1 MLLLGTALGFLV
13 GLSLGLLGGGGSV
26 LTVPIFVYVLGFE
39 VQQAIAAS
47 LAVVGTTAF
56 IGALRQA
63 GGGRIAVGTGV
74 GFGLFAM
81 GGAYAGSQV
90 GLFLP
95 ELVQLLLFATVMLI
109 AATLMLLRKERTE
122 AEEEPARSWTVVG
135 PVAFGVGVLT
145 GVVGVGGGFMIVPAL
160 VLLLRLPIHRAIA
173 TSLLVIT
180 MNAASGFA
188 GYAGS
193 VEVPWGPLA
202 GFTGLSI
209 LGVFI
214 GTRWMRSA
222 SPASLRK
229 GFAIFLIL
237 IAVAILVE
245 NAMRGLQPTP

>member
-39 VQQAIAAS
+39 VRQAVAAS

-56 IGALRQA
+56 VGALRQG
-63 GGGRIAVGTGV
+63 GGGRIAVGTGI

-81 GGAYAGSQV
+81 AGAYGGARLAA
-90 GLFLP
+90 FLP
-95 ELVQLLLFATVMLI
+95 ETVQLLLFATVMLI
-109 AATLMLLRKERTE
+109 AATLMLRRKERPE
-122 AEEEPARSWTVVG
+122 AEEEPPRSWSAVG
-135 PVAFGVGVLT
+135 PVAFGVGILT

-160 VLLLRLPIHRAIA
+160 VLLLRLPIHRAIS

-188 GYAGS
+188 GYAGT
-193 VEVPWGPLA
+193 VEVPWGPLL
-202 GFTGLSI
+202 GFAGLSI
-209 LGVFI
+209 LGVFV

-222 SPASLRK
+222 SPAALRK
-229 GFAIFLIL
+229 GFAIFLIV

-245 NAMRGLQPTP
+245 NALAGLPST